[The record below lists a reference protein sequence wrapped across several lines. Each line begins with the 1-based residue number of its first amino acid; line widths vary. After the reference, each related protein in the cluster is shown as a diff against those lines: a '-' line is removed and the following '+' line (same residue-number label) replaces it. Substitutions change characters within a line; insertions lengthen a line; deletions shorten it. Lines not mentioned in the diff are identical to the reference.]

1 MIERNFYRRL
11 APYSRRHHAI
21 VRNNNMPLVTINDRA
36 NAQEV
41 QHG

>member
-1 MIERNFYRRL
+1 MIERNFYRL
-11 APYSRRHHAI
+11 AAPYIRRHHAI
-21 VRNNNMPLVTINDRA
+21 VRNKNMSLTDINDRA